1 MNTQTTTPKTYNGW
15 TNYETWRI
23 ALEFFDGN
31 ENPTGETDAYKLS
44 KELKAIVEETIESY
58 GDNIAVSY
66 ALAFVSDVNFYEIAE
81 HILEMNEEE

>member
-1 MNTQTTTPKTYNGW
+1 MNTQTATPKTYNGW

-44 KELKAIVEETIESY
+44 KELKALVEETIESY
-58 GDNIAVSY
+58 GDNIATQY
-66 ALAFVSDVNFYEIAE
+66 ALTFVSDVNFYEIAE
-81 HILEMNEEE
+81 HILEMNNQE